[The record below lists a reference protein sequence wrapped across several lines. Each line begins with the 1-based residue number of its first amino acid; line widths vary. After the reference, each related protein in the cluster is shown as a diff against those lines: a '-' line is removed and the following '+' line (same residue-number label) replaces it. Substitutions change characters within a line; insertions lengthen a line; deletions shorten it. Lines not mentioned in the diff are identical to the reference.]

1 MKYPHA
7 SLTDQQVRDTYFI
20 VPELGAFYALALG
33 DSGYQAFKVNRKN
46 LRATGGE
53 LVLIGWPDGTT
64 ITYSMGNRS
73 DPIDLDNLAATYR
86 ASAAMFRVCSLKAP
100 K

>member
-1 MKYPHA
+1 MKCPHA

-20 VPELGAFYALALG
+20 VPELGNFHALALG
-33 DSGYQAFKVNRKN
+33 DSGYQAYKVNRMN
-46 LRATGGE
+46 LRAAGGE

-64 ITYSMGNRS
+64 ITYGRADRS

-86 ASAAMFRVCSLKAP
+86 ASAAMFRVRTMGGAI
-100 K
+100 